1 MKRLIIIG
9 NGFDKAHGLKTTF
22 DDFIKYSP
30 FYAEKYSIFKNAGNE
45 WCDIEDCFKNIIEA
59 KLEETGSKVDIEEIV
74 EEIIDYYGTDEY
86 GEVPYYDYK
95 SEAFK
100 KEIETVSKIVLLL
113 IDFEANFSNYLRTLY
128 SDSKIP
134 HQFYPITTLK
144 KLFDSADRVINFNYT
159 NVIEL
164 LYGFNK
170 VDHIHGNINNEIVIG
185 CDTFNRIDESAI
197 HTDYPSS
204 KASGRPKDVL
214 IERMKY
220 YEYDME
226 NNLVEKEPV
235 KRFFE
240 DVVIK
245 TQNNEEERYKWLR
258 TKSKDFLEFRQK
270 IISELSRENFDEVHI
285 IGHSLGKADWS
296 VINAINSKTI
306 FCYYHDKN
314 DFERKKLH
322 ICKNKWNIDLKSDK
336 EIFERFIK

>member
-74 EEIIDYYGTDEY
+74 EEIIDSYGTDEH

-164 LYGFNK
+164 LYEFNK

-245 TQNNEEERYKWLR
+245 TQNNEEELYKWLR

-322 ICKNKWNIDLKSDK
+322 ICENKWNIDLKSDK